1 VSGYP
6 IILSDLEHARCV
18 VIGGGEVAARKV
30 AGLVEAGARPVVISP
45 EICPELCALEA
56 CATILRR
63 PYQQGDLEGA
73 FLVVAATDDE
83 AINREIAETCRQ
95 RDILVNVVDRP
106 ELCTFTAPAVVR
118 RGDLLIAIA
127 TGGRSPALARF
138 LRENLETLIDPAYG
152 ELLAILGDLRNDIHR
167 RVPRSEQRSVWRELL
182 DGRILTRIR
191 SDGEADARQL
201 ARRIVERHTPTAPEP

>member
-30 AGLVEAGARPVVISP
+30 AGLVEAGARPIVISP
-45 EICPELCALEA
+45 EVCPALRPLEG
-56 CATILRR
+56 CATIFRR
-63 PYQQGDLEGA
+63 PYQQGDLDGA
-73 FLVVAATDDE
+73 FLVIAATDDE
-83 AINREIAETCRQ
+83 AINREIAETCR
-95 RDILVNVVDRP
+95 RLGILINVVDRP

-138 LRENLETLIDPAYG
+138 LRETLETLIDPAYG
-152 ELLAILGDLRNDIHR
+152 ELLAIVGDLRDDIHS
-167 RVPRSEQRSVWRELL
+167 RVPRSQQRSAWQELL
-182 DGRILTRIR
+182 DGRLLARLR
-191 SDGEADARQL
+191 SDGEADARLL
-201 ARRIVERHTPTAPEP
+201 ARQIVDRHIPISSKP